1 MKDLR
6 HEFHALEMQ
15 IENISAWSCED
26 CKLAILET
34 CRKKFYCKCDGLIFT
49 QAWRLTKNKVNFLHT
64 ICNSINDPQLRWS
77 NHYYAIPTGLVEE
90 AAISPASSDSAY
102 SSLTPS
108 PPRHYS
114 QDPIYSASFQ
124 DNTIGEFW
132 SKTFIWKFF
141 SQIQES
147 WATMEICWALHSV
160 RCTLM

>member
-1 MKDLR
+1 
-6 HEFHALEMQ
+6 MQ

-34 CRKKFYCKCDGLIFT
+34 SREKFYCKCDGLIFT
-49 QAWRLTKNKVNFLHT
+49 QAWRLTKNKV

-77 NHYYAIPTGLVEE
+77 NHYHATSTGFVEE
-90 AAISPASSDSAY
+90 VAISPASSDLAY
-102 SSLTPS
+102 SSTTSS

-114 QDPIYSASFQ
+114 QDPIYSASFK

-132 SKTFIWKFF
+132 PKTFIWKFF

-147 WATMEICWALHSV
+147 WATMEICRGLHSIIY
-160 RCTLM
+160 TSM